1 MQAWEI
7 EKDRKRMESK
17 IMVERYYEKANGDYY
32 VNSNNNNLCVD
43 TGKVVIKSSVSPVT
57 SPVSSSLRKSA
68 SIRRYNC
75 LCSPTTHAGSFR
87 CRHHRNNA
95 AGGLT
100 RNSMS
105 VGSNLSQLNKSS
117 SNIPSH
123 TQTSSSSPSF
133 LPAA

>member
-1 MQAWEI
+1 
-7 EKDRKRMESK
+7 MESK
-17 IMVERYYEKANGDYY
+17 IMVERFYEKAANDDYY
-32 VNSNNNNLCVD
+32 ANSNTNNNNLCVD
-43 TGKVVIKSSVSPVT
+43 TGKVVIKNSVSPVT

-75 LCSPTTHAGSFR
+75 LCSPTTHTGSFR
-87 CRHHRNNA
+87 CRYHRNNA

-117 SNIPSH
+117 SNIHLIPSH